1 MRADCLGL
9 EMALILRRRK
19 ETWACMS
26 PTVLR
31 VRGYRFYFFS
41 REEMRPHVHVQHA
54 TGEAKIWLD
63 PKVEL
68 AHNWG
73 MTASGVAVAIQL
85 VKKHEQEI
93 RAAWAAHFGR

>member
-1 MRADCLGL
+1 MAPRLQQSIVSERA
-9 EMALILRRRK
+9 AQ
-19 ETWACMS
+19 THVS

-31 VRGYRFYFFS
+31 SRGYRFYFFS
-41 REEMRPHVHVQHA
+41 REEVRPHVHVQHA

-73 MTASGVAVAIQL
+73 LTPVRVATAL
-85 VKKHEQEI
+85 RLTREHEHEI
-93 RAAWAAHFGR
+93 RAAWTTHFEG